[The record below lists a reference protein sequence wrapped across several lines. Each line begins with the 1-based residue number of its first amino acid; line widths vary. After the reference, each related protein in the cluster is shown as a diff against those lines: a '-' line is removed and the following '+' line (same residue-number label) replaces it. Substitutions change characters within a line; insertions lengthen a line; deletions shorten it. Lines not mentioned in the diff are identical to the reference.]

1 MTADE
6 LVANAF
12 LADHPDDAARIIER
26 LNPPDAAAILAG
38 VKPAV
43 AANVFRVMGPAPAA
57 ACAATMDDAT
67 VATIVD
73 ELPLDDASVA
83 LRAIDES
90 RYPGILERVN
100 DDRRAQLHRAMS
112 WQEQTAGAMADPL
125 VLALTDDLT
134 VADAQKQLR
143 DPRQHLFYYVYVVTR
158 EGTLVGV
165 IAIPELMAARPRA
178 NLRDV
183 MFENPVRLDAST
195 DLATVAMHP
204 SWRDL
209 DALPVVDAQGRL
221 VGAIRH
227 KTIRR
232 LGFTPGVPITETL
245 VRLSEAYWAG
255 LSGMLHTL
263 TPQRGPRAEP
273 GGHHES

>member
-6 LVANAF
+6 QVATAF
-12 LADHPDDAARIIER
+12 LTDHPDDAARIIER
-26 LNPPDAAAILAG
+26 LNPSDAAAILSGLKAG
-38 VKPAV
+38 V

-57 ACAATMDDAT
+57 ACTATMDDAT
-67 VATIVD
+67 VASLID
-73 ELPLDDASVA
+73 ELPLDDASIA
-83 LRAIDES
+83 MRAIDEA
-90 RYPGILERVN
+90 RHPAILDRMEAER
-100 DDRRAQLHRAMS
+100 REQLHRALA
-112 WQEQTAGAMADPL
+112 WQDQTAGAMADPL

-143 DPRQHLFYYVYVVTR
+143 DPRQHLFYYVYVVAR
-158 EGTLVGV
+158 DSTLVGV
-165 IAIPELMAARPRA
+165 VAIPELMAARPRA

-183 MFENPVRLDAST
+183 MLENPVRLDASA

-204 SWRDL
+204 AWRDY
-209 DALPVVDAQGRL
+209 DALPVVDREGRL

-227 KTIRR
+227 KAIRR
-232 LGFTPGVPITETL
+232 IGWAPGVPLTETL

-263 TPQRGPRAEP
+263 TPQRGSR